1 MLQGSITTLIIAI
14 ALALLGWAVLLT
26 IRKGWFLAWLKGMW
40 VIALITGSSAL
51 FMTLFDFLS
60 YRNLTAEQPIATVS
74 LYEKSPQ
81 LFDLTL
87 IDEVGE
93 ESRFDLNGDQWQ
105 LDVRLIIWQG
115 PIAALGAKPLY
126 RLDRLSGRFVS
137 LEQARNGPRSVYALE
152 ESAYI
157 DSWKLFRYL
166 SGWLDADYG
175 SAVYMPMING
185 AVYSVHLTAKGLI
198 VRPLNDVAKEA
209 IGSEGW

>member
-105 LDVRLIIWQG
+105 LDVRLITWQG

>member
-51 FMTLFDFLS
+51 FITLFDFLS

-87 IDEVGE
+87 IDEAGD

-105 LDVRLIIWQG
+105 LDVRLITWQG
-115 PIAALGAKPLY
+115 PVAATGAKPLY

-137 LEQARNGPRSVYALE
+137 LEQARSGPRSVYALE

-209 IGSEGW
+209 IGSDGW